1 MLTEISQFYKTCSE
15 PVRLRILNIL
25 LNNQQVCVCD
35 LVTTLDLQQSMI
47 SRHLTYLKNANIVT
61 VSRSGT
67 WRFYEINSKLSTDKQ
82 DVLTILKVQLLQDEQ
97 CCADINQF
105 KTSCCD

>member
-35 LVTTLDLQQSMI
+35 LVSTLALQQSMI

-67 WRFYEINSKLSTDKQ
+67 WRYYELNKTLSADKLDVLNILKIQLMQDKQ
-82 DVLTILKVQLLQDEQ
+82 
-97 CCADINQF
+97 CCSDINQF

>member
-1 MLTEISQFYKTCSE
+1 MLEKISQFYKTCSE

-25 LNNQQVCVCD
+25 LNNQKVCVCD
-35 LVTTLDLQQSMI
+35 LVSSLALQQSMI
-47 SRHLTYLKNANIVT
+47 SRHLTYLKNAEVVT

-67 WRFYEINSKLSTDKQ
+67 WRYYEINNQLPADKLA
-82 DVLTILKVQLLQDEQ
+82 VLDILKKQLVNDEL

-105 KTSCCD
+105 KISCCE

>member
-25 LNNQQVCVCD
+25 LNNQKVCVCD
-35 LVTTLDLQQSMI
+35 LVTTLALQQSMV
-47 SRHLTYLKNANIVT
+47 SRHLTYLKNADIVT
-61 VSRSGT
+61 VSQSGT
-67 WRFYEINSKLSTDKQ
+67 WRYYELNTELSADKLA
-82 DVLTILKVQLLQDEQ
+82 VLKILKTQLMNHEQ

>member
-35 LVTTLDLQQSMI
+35 LVSTLALQQSMI

-67 WRFYEINSKLSTDKQ
+67 WRYYELNKALSDEKL
-82 DVLTILKVQLLQDEQ
+82 DVLSILKVQLMQDEQ
-97 CCADINQF
+97 CCSDINQF

>member
-1 MLTEISQFYKTCSE
+1 M
-15 PVRLRILNIL
+15 

-35 LVTTLDLQQSMI
+35 LVTALELQQSMI
-47 SRHLTYLKNANIVT
+47 SRHLTYLKNADVVT

-67 WRFYEINSKLSTDKQ
+67 WRYYEINPKFSADKLA
-82 DVLTILKVQLLQDEQ
+82 VLNILKTQLLQDEQ

>member
-1 MLTEISQFYKTCSE
+1 MLSEISRFYKTCSE

-47 SRHLTYLKNANIVT
+47 SRHLTYLKNADVVI

-67 WRFYEINSKLSTDKQ
+67 WRYYEINPKLAADKLA
-82 DVLTILKVQLLQDEQ
+82 VLNILKTQLLQDAQ
-97 CCADINQF
+97 CCEDINQF

>member
-35 LVTTLDLQQSMI
+35 LVSTLTLQQSMI
-47 SRHLTYLKNANIVT
+47 SRHLTYLKNANVVT

-67 WRFYEINSKLSTDKQ
+67 WRYYEINTELSDDKLA
-82 DVLTILKVQLLQDEQ
+82 VLNLLKTQLANEEQ

>member
-25 LNNQQVCVCD
+25 LNNQKVCVCD
-35 LVTTLDLQQSMI
+35 LVTTLALQQSMV
-47 SRHLTYLKNANIVT
+47 SRHLTYLKNADIVT

-67 WRFYEINSKLSTDKQ
+67 WRYYELNTELSADKLA
-82 DVLTILKVQLLQDEQ
+82 VLKILKTQLMNNEQ